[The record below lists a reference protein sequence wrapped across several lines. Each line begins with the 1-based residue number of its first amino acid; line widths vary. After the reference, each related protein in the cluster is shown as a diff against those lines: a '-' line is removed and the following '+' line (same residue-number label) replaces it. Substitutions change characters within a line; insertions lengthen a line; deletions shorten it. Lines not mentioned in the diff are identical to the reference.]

1 MTATAGAPIVV
12 GLDGSPSSFL
22 ALDWAV
28 QETDRR
34 GLPLRLVTAID
45 WQSFVPGADQPT
57 PEQRQA
63 ADAIIAE
70 ARERL
75 SGRDFSVALPMGDPS
90 LALVDESAHATMV
103 VVGNRGR
110 GGFRGLLAGSVSV
123 QVAAHA
129 VGPVVVVRPHPAE
142 SPAPG
147 HDQHGVGRV
156 VVGTDCSTLSTAAVE
171 FAFAEARLRGVD
183 LTAVHVWEIPVSA
196 SDLLFNAYQRTD
208 LEDLQ
213 HKLLAEHLAE
223 YEQRYP
229 DVHVRHVLAQGSP
242 AGVLVHESAGAD
254 LLVVGSRGHGGFTG
268 LLLGSVSEAAVQ
280 HARCPVAIVREPRT
294 ITPPEES

>member
-12 GLDGSPSSFL
+12 GLDGSPSSSL

-28 QETDRR
+28 QEASRR
-34 GLPLRLVTAID
+34 DLPLRLVTAIE
-45 WQSFVPGADQPT
+45 WLPYVPGADQPT

-63 ADAIIAE
+63 ADAAIAQ

-90 LALVDESAHATMV
+90 AALVDESPQATMV

-129 VGPVVVVRPHPAE
+129 AGPVVVVRPQPTE
-142 SPAPG
+142 SPAPER
-147 HDQHGVGRV
+147 DQHGVGRI
-156 VVGTDCSTLSTAAVE
+156 VVGTDCSTQSTAAVA

-183 LTAVHVWEIPVSA
+183 LTAVHAWEVPLSA

-213 HKLLAEHLAE
+213 HKLLADHLVDL
-223 YEQRYP
+223 EQRYP
-229 DVHVRHVLAQGSP
+229 DVQVRRVLAQGNP
-242 AGVLVHESAGAD
+242 TGVLVRESAGAD

-268 LLLGSVSEAAVQ
+268 LLLGSVSEAAIQ
-280 HARCPVAIVREPRT
+280 HARCPVAVVRHTSDPKTR
-294 ITPPEES
+294 EES